1 MNLSGLTHEEADQLR
16 RRARRRLIGAIFL
29 VLVALGLLWQS
40 FHQTPKTFQSQLVQA
55 DASGDLEGAMALDAS
70 AVSSD
75 ASGASLAPS
84 DIVAAGKEETQA
96 DIQRIDPQVAQ
107 TRPIETIKSNDKL
120 HVVQPTKPS
129 TPALAK
135 KLVSSAKLL
144 TVNPKIVLSAKQSKQ
159 SASTTTS
166 HHIMIQLAALAN
178 PKMVEALKAK
188 LAHMGIRASFIK
200 AKTSKGEIVRVRLG
214 PFLNLD
220 DAHRMID
227 KLAQHGLSGTVL
239 P

>member
-55 DASGDLEGAMALDAS
+55 DASEVLEGATVLDAS
-70 AVSSD
+70 TMSSD
-75 ASGASLAPS
+75 ASVASLAPS
-84 DIVAAGKEETQA
+84 DIVAAGNEATQA
-96 DIQRIDPQVAQ
+96 DMKRIDPQVAL
-107 TRPIETIKSNDKL
+107 TRSIEAIKSNDKL
-120 HVVQPTKPS
+120 HVAQPTKPS
-129 TPALAK
+129 TPAVAK
-135 KLVSSAKLL
+135 KLVFSAPSL
-144 TVNPKIVLSAKQSKQ
+144 TIKPKILPSAKQSKE
-159 SASTTTS
+159 SVPKTTS
-166 HHIMIQLAALAN
+166 RHIMIQLAALAN

-214 PFLNLD
+214 PFLSLD